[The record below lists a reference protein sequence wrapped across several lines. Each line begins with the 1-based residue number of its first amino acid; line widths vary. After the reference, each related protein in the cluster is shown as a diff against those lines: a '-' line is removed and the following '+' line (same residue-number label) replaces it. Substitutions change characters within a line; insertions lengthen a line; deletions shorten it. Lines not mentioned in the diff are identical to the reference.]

1 MVIYPMIT
9 RPSPEKSPKMG
20 AKLFLRISFIVS
32 KLNAISNINE
42 LKVLRE
48 NSSLSLEKNSNI
60 SLEMYSRFL
69 EIYSKI

>member
-1 MVIYPMIT
+1 MIT

-32 KLNAISNINE
+32 KLNAISNIHE
-42 LKVLRE
+42 LKLLRE

-60 SLEMYSRFL
+60 SLGMYLRSF

>member
-1 MVIYPMIT
+1 MIT
-9 RPSPEKSPKMG
+9 RPSLAKPPKMG

-32 KLNAISNINE
+32 KLNAISINE
-42 LKVLRE
+42 LKVLRK

-60 SLEMYSRFL
+60 SLGIYSKSF